1 MSNGFTELGIMPPIL
16 QAIEEM
22 GFEEPTEVQ
31 ERAIP
36 HILKKEDL
44 IVKSKTGSGKTAVF
58 GVSMLQ
64 LTDPSLAGPQGLIL
78 TPTRE
83 LAVQVDNDIKLL
95 SKHLQ
100 HKTTVVYGQHS
111 MNVEIRELK
120 SGATI
125 VTGTPG
131 RLFDHIRHGTL
142 QTKHVRFLVLDEADR
157 MLDMGFLDQVL
168 RIIRTIPKDRVTLL
182 FSATIP
188 PEIKRI
194 CSEYMKNPEM
204 IEIESQTKTVDA
216 ITQVYYRVVHNEKNT
231 QLNRLL
237 LVEQP
242 ESCLIFCNTRIAVDR
257 VQTFLTR
264 KGYSSEALH
273 GDIPQGKRMK
283 TIEQF
288 KQGEFHLLVA
298 TDVAARGLHID
309 NLSLVINYDVPVE
322 KDSYVHRIG
331 RTGRAGNIGRSIT
344 LVTGDDIMSLYDIE
358 EHTGAMIEE
367 AELPSEEV
375 FNERKASAEQWLQAN
390 ALKAGP
396 AREPAKALEKR
407 EAGKRSNTKSN
418 RPQQHEKRSGHTG
431 SSRVPYAGDQTGN
444 VNTAQAAGQPK
455 AAHKPNGGDRIQSP
469 RTSSNGEHA
478 QASRKPYSGD
488 RAPAIGDR
496 TRTPRTPYAGERTQA
511 PRNTYTGEHSQAPRT
526 PYDRERANPAQPG
539 SNPAS
544 VHSKGTDTVRVR
556 RRGEVVPV
564 RDQNQ
569 QQNRNQDPLKNTPQK
584 KNFLRHILNRILGK

>member
-1 MSNGFTELGIMPPIL
+1 MSNGFTELGITPPIL

-31 ERAIP
+31 RSAIP
-36 HILKKEDL
+36 HVLKKEDL
-44 IVKSKTGSGKTAVF
+44 IVMSKTGSGKTAVF

-64 LTDPSLAGPQGLIL
+64 LTDPSMAGPQGLIL

-95 SKHLQ
+95 AKHLR

-111 MNVEIRELK
+111 MNVEIKDLK
-120 SGATI
+120 SGVTI

-131 RLFDHIRHGTL
+131 RLFDHIRHGNL
-142 QTKHVRFLVLDEADR
+142 QTKHIRFLVLDEADR

-168 RIIRTIPKDRVTLL
+168 RIIKTIPKDRVTLL

-188 PEIKRI
+188 PEIRRI

-216 ITQVYYRVVHNEKNT
+216 IKQIYYRVAHNEKNT

-257 VQTFLTR
+257 VQTFLAR

-331 RTGRAGNIGRSIT
+331 RTGRAGNVGRSIT
-344 LVTGDDIMSLYDIE
+344 LVTGEDIMSLYAIE

-367 AELPSEEV
+367 AELPSEDIY
-375 FNERKASAEQWLQAN
+375 NERKASAELWLQAN
-390 ALKAGP
+390 ALKVRP
-396 AREPAKALEKR
+396 TQESAKAFEKR
-407 EAGKRSNTKSN
+407 EPGKRPYTRSHQ
-418 RPQQHEKRSGHTG
+418 PQQHDRRSERTG
-431 SSRVPYAGDQTGN
+431 NSHVPYAGKKTGN
-444 VNTAQAAGQPK
+444 INASQAAGQPK
-455 AAHKPNGGDRIQSP
+455 TA
-469 RTSSNGEHA
+469 
-478 QASRKPYSGD
+478 RKPHGGE
-488 RAPAIGDR
+488 RFQAPC
-496 TRTPRTPYAGERTQA
+496 TPYGGERTQA
-511 PRNTYTGEHSQAPRT
+511 PRT
-526 PYDRERANPAQPG
+526 PYDGERSKPVLQEAK
-539 SNPAS
+539 PAS
-544 VHSKGTDTVRVR
+544 VHSKEPDTVRVR
-556 RRGEVVPV
+556 RRVEVIPV
-564 RDQNQ
+564 NNQNQ
-569 QQNRNQDPLKNTPQK
+569 QHNQNQNKLKETPQRK
-584 KNFLRHILNRILGK
+584 SFLQRALNRILGKQG